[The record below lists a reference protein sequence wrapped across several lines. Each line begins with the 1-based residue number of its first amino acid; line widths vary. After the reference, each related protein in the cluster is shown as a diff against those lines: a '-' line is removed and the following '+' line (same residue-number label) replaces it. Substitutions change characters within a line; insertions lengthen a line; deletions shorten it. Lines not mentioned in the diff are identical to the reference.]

1 MSHTRPQEPLLADRP
16 HSSPLHPFLL
26 PADGDGKV
34 VTDHLTIAVNYA
46 TGWLLLDLAS
56 SLPFDNMTG
65 EANLS
70 CLKIL
75 RVGHGLKSL

>member
-1 MSHTRPQEPLLADRP
+1 M
-16 HSSPLHPFLL
+16 
-26 PADGDGKV
+26 
-34 VTDHLTIAVNYA
+34 TDHLTIAVNYA